1 MSNIPGTK
9 RQKLTMDTTFVPNAV
24 QQAMNSLGS
33 AFDVIANHQPSS
45 SFTPITNSCLR
56 RYIVGIESGYEAYGW
71 EPKLIKVK
79 PYQTIYSNNPSL
91 HMFFSMI
98 SPQHIIR
105 FMDNLYAFDQD
116 KYDLFKR
123 LLTGA
128 PQGKAGQESDVTVW
142 NTWVELQIRH
152 LPHFSVASYFFLL
165 DDSKQEILMSHQSS
179 QVSPKD
185 GILTTEDCSMF
196 NEFFYEDWYKNKL
209 CNVYPKGSTAIQDFI
224 NNNSDER
231 FSRMLNIFDAFD
243 SQFNECFKNILKNDA
258 LPENIQYYEH
268 MVCSFSSLPGIH
280 QENLK
285 DQHLVLLLTY
295 QPIENT
301 QFTPGDYQLLNNFK
315 HPNWHMPYLAVRRV
329 FPVVKSGVMH
339 LVNSLSKENFQ
350 RILDI
355 FYSIDRLRLETHPSL
370 YESFKKIITNQD
382 WMDDHMIYDQA
393 LREFP
398 TRP

>member
-1 MSNIPGTK
+1 MSNTPGTK
-9 RQKLTMDTTFVPNAV
+9 RQKLTTDTTFVPNTV
-24 QQAMNSLGS
+24 QQAMNSIGS

-56 RYIVGIESGYEAYGW
+56 RYVVGIESGYEAYGW

-91 HMFFSMI
+91 HMFFSML

-128 PQGKAGQESDVTVW
+128 SLALLDLGSERTTRLLTLLKDAPQGKAGQESDVTVW
-142 NTWVELQIRH
+142 NIWVELQIRH

-165 DDSKQEILMSHQSS
+165 DDSKQEILMGHQSS
-179 QVSPKD
+179 QVYPKD

-196 NEFFYEDWYKNKL
+196 NEFFYEDWHKNKL

-231 FSRMLNIFDAFD
+231 FIHMLNIFDAFD
-243 SQFNECFKNILKNDA
+243 SQFNDCFKKILKNDA

-285 DQHLVLLLTY
+285 DPYLVLLLTY
-295 QPIENT
+295 QPIEII
-301 QFTPGDYQLLNNFK
+301 QFTPGDHQLLNNFK
-315 HPNWHMPYLAVRRV
+315 HPNWHMPYLAVCRV

-350 RILDI
+350 RILDL
-355 FYSIDRLRLETHPSL
+355 F
-370 YESFKKIITNQD
+370 
-382 WMDDHMIYDQA
+382 
-393 LREFP
+393 
-398 TRP
+398 